1 MLLSLEIVHYLGYLE
16 KEMVKSNIVIAATK
30 EKEMV
35 PCPRDVLELEV
46 KTTLVIFFFFI
57 LLYLIVIG

>member
-1 MLLSLEIVHYLGYLE
+1 M
-16 KEMVKSNIVIAATK
+16 KSNIVIAATK

-46 KTTLVIFFFFI
+46 ETTLLI
-57 LLYLIVIG
+57 LLLCFGQKVIVT

>member
-1 MLLSLEIVHYLGYLE
+1 MVMQLSLEIVHHLGYLE

-35 PCPRDVLELEV
+35 PCARDVLELEV
-46 KTTLVIFFFFI
+46 ETTLLI
-57 LLYLIVIG
+57 LLLFYFYSL